1 MDRSPAPEA
10 IFAPDE
16 LPRDIRL
23 RIERGAGRRWGELE
37 EAMRQ
42 LGVARLRLV
51 GVYDDRQEAH
61 FMLRTRI
68 PGGMLTAAQ
77 AETIAA
83 VADDF
88 SVLPEGETGP
98 ERFVELTT
106 RQNIQLHW
114 LRFEHL
120 PETWARY
127 DAVQLGSMQAC
138 GDSLRNVTSC
148 PVAGVSSDEFF
159 DVRHVVAAIQH
170 LTETEPETTARLPRK
185 FKVAVTACPT
195 DCILASLHDLS
206 FTPARNEAGVNGF
219 HVRAGGGLSDYP
231 RLASPLPFF
240 VLPDQA
246 VDVVRATLRL
256 YRDEG
261 DFEHKAV
268 NRFRMLVHELGDAAI
283 AEGIRTRLPYEL
295 PGRGT
300 DLSNRQAEDHLGVR
314 PQRDGR
320 SWVGLCVPVGRMT
333 ASELAEVAA
342 LARFYGDGRLR
353 VTQRQNLVLTGVRD
367 VDTLLAEPL
376 LRDRFRPAPDPF
388 ERGVVACTSAPF
400 CKFAL
405 LDMKRTGRELI
416 EDLRQRVPESSWPK
430 LQGIRLHLSGCKAS
444 CAQVQAADIGF
455 RATMGKDEDAYHPSV
470 DVAVGGGPDRL
481 GRWARLEVPLDE
493 AFDGVG
499 RALTAVAEDGG
510 GSIDAEPLRWW
521 PGEVG
526 NDADGS
532 GGGQA

>member
-1 MDRSPAPEA
+1 MDPATDPPEA
-10 IFAPDE
+10 IFTPAE
-16 LPRDIRL
+16 LPHDIRL
-23 RIERGAGRRWGELE
+23 RIERGAGRRWETLE

-51 GVYDDRQEAH
+51 GIYDDRQEAH

-88 SVLPEGETGP
+88 SVRPADETGP

-114 LRFEHL
+114 LRFENL
-120 PETWARY
+120 PEVWARY
-127 DAVQLGSMQAC
+127 DAVRLGSMQAC

-148 PVAGVSSDEFF
+148 PVAGVSNDEYF
-159 DVRHVVAAIQH
+159 DVRHVVAAIQL
-170 LTETEPETTARLPRK
+170 LTETEPGTTARLPRK
-185 FKVAVTACPT
+185 FKVAITACPT
-195 DCILASLHDLS
+195 DCVLAGLHDLS
-206 FTPARNEAGVNGF
+206 FTPARNEERVFGF

-231 RLASPLPFF
+231 RLASPLPLF
-240 VLPDQA
+240 VLPDQV
-246 VDVVRATLRL
+246 VDVVRATLEL

-268 NRFRMLVHELGDAAI
+268 NRFRMLVHELGIEAI
-283 AEGIRTRLPYEL
+283 TDGIHSRLPYAL
-295 PGRGT
+295 PGPGT
-300 DLSNRQAEDHLGVR
+300 GLSNGRAEDHLGVHAQ
-314 PQRDGR
+314 PDGR

-333 ASELAEVAA
+333 AHELSEVAM
-342 LARFYGDGRLR
+342 LSRLYGDGYLR

-367 VDTLLAEPL
+367 VESLLAEPL
-376 LRDRFRPAPDPF
+376 IRDRFHADPDPF
-388 ERGVVACTSAPF
+388 ERGVIACTSAPF

-416 EDLRQRVPESSWPK
+416 EDLRQHVPESKWPQ
-430 LQGIRLHLSGCKAS
+430 LQGVRLHLSGCKAS

-455 RATMGKDEDAYHPSV
+455 RATMGKDEDAYHPAV
-470 DVAVGGGPDRL
+470 DISVGGGPDRL
-481 GRWARLEVPLDE
+481 GQWDRLEVPLDE
-493 AFDGVG
+493 AFEGLG
-499 RALTAVAEDGG
+499 RALVAVATSWDEAGDGP
-510 GSIDAEPLRWW
+510 GSDAGSLRW
-521 PGEVG
+521 PGEEAG
-526 NDADGS
+526 DAD
-532 GGGQA
+532 